1 MLDFLNSRKWRF
13 IYHFDRRAKMQGE
26 WLTDPSFS
34 LRPNSRHYNGVH
46 FSQNIFRMQF
56 VKNAGRIIIR
66 VENAGRNA
74 HIFFSGLVSSL
85 IFNKKNLLVWFVNY
99 FGQSAPVLLI
109 YYSKPALLHCAVLST
124 IVVQKVVC
132 IFCSYCIQKFSYVFW
147 SNN

>member
-13 IYHFDRRAKMQGE
+13 IYHFDRRAKMQVE

-34 LRPNSRHYNGVH
+34 LRLNSRHYIGVH
-46 FSQNIFRMQF
+46 FSQNISRMQF

-66 VENAGRNA
+66 VENAVRNA

-85 IFNKKNLLVWFVNY
+85 ILKKICLSGLSITLVNQHLY
-99 FGQSAPVLLI
+99 CQ
-109 YYSKPALLHCAVLST
+109 YMYSKPALLHCAVLST